1 MLELTFFYPMVAF
14 RDKKSQVVAI
24 LCPLFGNI
32 DVFPSFLILCRF
44 KKDICVAEKGN
55 MHVVLL

>member
-1 MLELTFFYPMVAF
+1 MYFLL
-14 RDKKSQVVAI
+14 VVAI

-55 MHVVLL
+55 ILVVLLKEIPRKKSKLSISS